1 MFTPHRLMAPL
12 FGALA
17 MLSVVFGPVAAPVSA
32 EELDKSQIEQ
42 IVKDY
47 LLQNPEVIADALT
60 ELDRRQKA
68 AEEAARVA
76 ALSDSADILFNSTRQ
91 VVLGNSEGNV
101 TMVEFFDYNCGYCKR
116 AHGDMIK
123 LMEEMPN
130 LRVVLKEFP
139 VLGQASIEAAQVAIA
154 VNAIAPEKYGEFH
167 EGLLLQRGRA
177 SKESAMKAATDLGL
191 SEEDLNKAISSDIAG
206 QTIEEVYSLANR
218 LGLTGTPSYV
228 IGNEVIMG
236 AVGYDE
242 LRGKLAA
249 MESCGTTSC

>member
-1 MFTPHRLMAPL
+1 MFKFHRLMAPV
-12 FGALA
+12 FGAFTLLA
-17 MLSVVFGPVAAPVSA
+17 LTFGTLVTPASAA
-32 EELDKSQIEQ
+32 ELDKGQIEQ

-47 LLQNPEVIADALT
+47 LLANPEVISDALT

-76 ALSDSADILFNSTRQ
+76 ALSESADILFNSTRQ
-91 VVLGNSEGNV
+91 VVLGNPEGSV

-116 AHGDMIK
+116 AHGDMVK

-154 VNAIAPEKYGEFH
+154 VNSIAPEKYSEFH
-167 EGLLLQRGRA
+167 ENLLLQRGRA
-177 SKESAMKAATDLGL
+177 SKENAMKAATDLGL
-191 SEEDLNKAISSDIAG
+191 SEDALNTAINSDIAG